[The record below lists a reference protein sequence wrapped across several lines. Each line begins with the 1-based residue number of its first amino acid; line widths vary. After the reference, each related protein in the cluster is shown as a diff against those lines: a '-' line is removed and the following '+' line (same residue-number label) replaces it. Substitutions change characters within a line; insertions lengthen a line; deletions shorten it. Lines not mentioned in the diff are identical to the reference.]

1 LTDVGGVEFHRPQ
14 LPEAAVSLIDAAGR
28 SSIVTSTDIMEAGH
42 APFFWIKLTCPR
54 LSAGENMRLIFATLS
69 SDADTPSDHVEV
81 IGTFETAPSEG
92 SLRKKV
98 DGTVTFIR

>member
-1 LTDVGGVEFHRPQ
+1 TDVGGVEFHRPQ
-14 LPEAAVSLIDAAGR
+14 LPETAVGLIDAAGR
-28 SSIVTSTDIMEAGH
+28 TSIVTSTDLLEAGH

-54 LSAGENMRLIFATLS
+54 LSAGENMRLIFATSLP

-81 IGTFETAPSEG
+81 TGTYETAPSEG

-98 DGTVTFIR
+98 